1 MSATMNRER
10 KAAIEILG
18 RILLIGLIGMAWIIC
33 PGFAD
38 EPGFGYYEVR
48 SNVENASVFFNGE
61 FAGNIRQ
68 GTLMIP
74 AKISNRPVRH
84 ELMIEAPGFTTYN
97 ETVIQ
102 APKEGRNIILRGT
115 LTKLPAPRTGTLNLA
130 ISPPGAEVFI
140 DGVSRGIVDQ
150 SGIIVLRDIDA
161 GFRNLLIRLA
171 GYEDYYERVFVEDN
185 MITRVRINLVPVT
198 TGFLQVT
205 STPAG
210 ATILINGVP
219 AGITPVVLSEMP
231 EGEVELRLTLAG
243 YYDWTAVTSIIP
255 GETVPVSGSL
265 IPVPVSTPTP
275 EPEPEIPEPTPDQ
288 ESMETPLYPAVA
300 LLALFLCAI
309 GLKKR

>member
-1 MSATMNRER
+1 MGYTMSKDRG
-10 KAAIEILG
+10 AAF
-18 RILLIGLIGMAWIIC
+18 RILAGALLLGLIGVSLVIC

-61 FAGNIRQ
+61 FVGNIRQ
-68 GTLMIP
+68 GTLMVP

-84 ELMIEAPGFTTYN
+84 ELMIEAPGFATYN

-115 LTKLPAPRTGTLNLA
+115 LTRLPAPRTGTLNLA
-130 ISPPGAEVFI
+130 ISPPGPEVFI
-140 DGVSRGIVDQ
+140 DGVSHGIVDQ
-150 SGIIVLRDIDA
+150 SGIIVLRDIEA

-171 GYEDYYERVFVEDN
+171 GYEDYHERVFVEDN
-185 MITRVRINLVPVT
+185 MITRVRINLVPIT

-219 AGITPVVLSEMP
+219 AGITPVILSEMP

-255 GETVPVSGSL
+255 GQTIPVSGSL

-275 EPEPEIPEPTPDQ
+275 EPEPEIPEPTPEQ
-288 ESMETPLYPAVA
+288 EPIKTPLYAVVA
-300 LLALFLCAI
+300 VLAVFLCAVFV
-309 GLKKR
+309 KKR